1 MTPTIFAARPH
12 PLRDTLYIRL
22 RDTAPDAPTAYALV
36 AADPLD
42 AGLAKPGVFVRELP
56 LADVVALG
64 VGRKVVVFVPG
75 ADVRLTTVSVPA
87 RQPAKVLQA
96 APFVLEDQFADDV
109 DTLHFAIGSR
119 QASGSFPIAVVSR
132 SHMAAWLAPFSAAK
146 VRITALVPDT
156 LALPW
161 TEGGPW
167 SVLPDA
173 GQMIVRSGAYSGFS
187 CVAEDFGLL
196 LELAENG
203 TPASLRV
210 LVARSDAADYTRLQR
225 ALDLMPG
232 FEHPLEALVRHWK
245 PAQSIDLLQGAY
257 SQRDDLDRYWRPWK
271 LAAQLAAVALLL
283 GLGLQVADSLRL
295 QREVTVLQAA
305 NEETFRRLFPR
316 ETKIVNLEA
325 QVEQQLRQLRGTG
338 SSGGLF
344 ALMQSASSGL
354 AENPGLT
361 LKNVQFRDGALF
373 LDLSGSDLQVLE
385 RLRAWYGSHPGA
397 RLDVE
402 SADANEN
409 GVQIRLKLTPVA
421 A

>member
-1 MTPTIFAARPH
+1 M
-12 PLRDTLYIRL
+12 RDILYIRL
-22 RDTAPDAPTAYALV
+22 RDTAPDAPTAHALV
-36 AADPLD
+36 ASDPLD
-42 AGLAKPGVFVRELP
+42 TSLARPGVLVRELP
-56 LADVVALG
+56 LDEVIALG
-64 VGRKVVVFVPG
+64 VGRRVIVFVPG

-96 APFVLEDQFADDV
+96 APFVLEDQFAEDV
-109 DTLHFAIGSR
+109 DTLHFAIGAR
-119 QASGSFPIAVVSR
+119 LPGGAFPIAVVTR
-132 SHMAAWLAPFSAAK
+132 SHVDDWLAPFNAAG
-146 VRITALVPDT
+146 VRISALVPDT

-173 GQMIVRSGAYSGFS
+173 GQMIVRSGPYAGFS
-187 CVAEDFGLL
+187 CVAEDFELL

-210 LVARSDAADYTRLQR
+210 LVARDDATDYTQLQR
-225 ALDLMPG
+225 PLDLLPG
-232 FEHPLEALVRHWK
+232 FDHPLEALIRHWR
-245 PAQSIDLLQGAY
+245 PSQSIDLLQAAY
-257 SQRDDLDRYWRPWK
+257 SQRDDLNRYWRPWQ

-283 GLGLQVADSLRL
+283 GIGLNVAESQRL
-295 QREVTVLQAA
+295 KHEVAALQTA
-305 NEETFRRLFPR
+305 NEDTFRRLFPR

-325 QVEQQLRQLRGTG
+325 QVDQQLRLLNGAG
-338 SSGGLF
+338 SGGGLF
-344 ALMQSASSGL
+344 ELMQSASSGL
-354 AENPGLT
+354 AENPGLS

-397 RLDVE
+397 KLDVE
-402 SADANEN
+402 SADSNEN
-409 GVQIRLKLTPVA
+409 GVQIRLKLSPVA